1 MRRNI
6 DIEALR
12 ALLENSNL
20 PDRAIAERVKVSIAT
35 VHNYRQRWGM
45 IVPGGSKY
53 ERDERIMAIIR
64 DTNLSISQ
72 AAEQAGVSDTTIERI
87 RKKHGIQ
94 SVFAQAFATA
104 KATIIAN
111 TEAQRQRTEQ
121 QKAEEQRQKINAYN
135 RRKNAEHKS
144 REPLVFESASD
155 ELAHLIGERR
165 RVEKLMTEAALSG
178 HSADYQ
184 QYAKEYSALTY
195 KIEFCESRL
204 KNGNAHDYECEG
216 GRAAYWNGHAKTF
229 SEPTIY

>member
-6 DIEALR
+6 DLEALR

-20 PDRAIAERVKVSIAT
+20 PDRAIAERVKVSTAT
-35 VHNYRQRWGM
+35 VHNYRQRWGL

-64 DTNLSISQ
+64 DPNLSISQ

-104 KATIIAN
+104 KATITAN
-111 TEAQRQRTEQ
+111 AEAQRQRIEQ
-121 QKAEEQRQKINAYN
+121 QQADEQRQKINAHN
-135 RRKNAEHKS
+135 RRKYAEHKS
-144 REPLVFESASD
+144 QPLVFETASD

>member
-1 MRRNI
+1 MRRTI
-6 DIEALR
+6 DTEALR

-35 VHNYRQRWGM
+35 VHNYRQRWGL

-87 RKKHGIQ
+87 RKKYGIQ

-104 KATIIAN
+104 KATITAN
-111 TEAQRQRTEQ
+111 AEAQRQR
-121 QKAEEQRQKINAYN
+121 AER
-135 RRKNAEHKS
+135 KS
-144 REPLVFESASD
+144 RQPLVFESASD

>member
-20 PDRAIAERVKVSIAT
+20 PDRAIAERVKVSTAT
-35 VHNYRQRWGM
+35 VHNYRQRWGL

-64 DTNLSISQ
+64 DPNLSISQ

-87 RKKHGIQ
+87 RKKYGIQ
-94 SVFAQAFATA
+94 SVWGQAFATA
-104 KATIIAN
+104 KATITAN
-111 TEAQRQRTEQ
+111 AEAQRQRIEQ
-121 QKAEEQRQKINAYN
+121 QQADEQRQKINAHN
-135 RRKNAEHKS
+135 RRKYAESKS
-144 REPLVFESASD
+144 QPLVFESASD

-204 KNGNAHDYECEG
+204 KNGNAHDYESEG